1 MRFSD
6 YFCVNLPHLKMA
18 TRKSKTSKAARDSP
32 TQNDSQS
39 GNDSQN
45 FQARFTPEED
55 EQIIDLVRSNDCLH
69 KVADKQFKNNDY
81 KHRLWS
87 ELAKKQ
93 NRDGESIQHI
103 YFDSKQV
110 VFMKKFRNYN

>member
-1 MRFSD
+1 MRFSRL
-6 YFCVNLPHLKMA
+6 FLCEFVEMA
-18 TRKSKTSKAARDSP
+18 SRKSKTPKAARNSQSQD
-32 TQNDSQS
+32 DSQS
-39 GNDSQN
+39 CNDSQN

-110 VFMKKFRNYN
+110 VIIKKFRNYN